1 MRVCTEELPF
11 WCKDLLTTLNR
22 HDVEEKWN
30 ERAEGH
36 KAETEAL
43 TKQIMEAEGLLEQ
56 LRMSYATMYEA
67 TRKDL
72 KSLTA
77 DREKIVRE
85 LRRLQSEN
93 DILVGKHNAKSQE
106 MAADAI
112 NLPEGAEEMQLMLLK
127 LREDLIA
134 AKVGS

>member
-1 MRVCTEELPF
+1 MISGV
-11 WCKDLLTTLNR
+11 KISLTNLYR

-36 KAETEAL
+36 KSETEAL
-43 TKQIMEAEGLLEQ
+43 NKQIMEAEGLLEQ

-77 DREKIVRE
+77 DRDKLYKNR
-85 LRRLQSEN
+85 SF
-93 DILVGKHNAKSQE
+93 GKTDSQ
-106 MAADAI
+106 
-112 NLPEGAEEMQLMLLK
+112 
-127 LREDLIA
+127 
-134 AKVGS
+134 

>member
-1 MRVCTEELPF
+1 MVLIF
-11 WCKDLLTTLNR
+11 NR

-36 KAETEAL
+36 KSETEAL

-77 DREKIVRE
+77 DREHSHMMGGVQK
-85 LRRLQSEN
+85 
-93 DILVGKHNAKSQE
+93 
-106 MAADAI
+106 ADVYRDF
-112 NLPEGAEEMQLMLLK
+112 ESFRG
-127 LREDLIA
+127 
-134 AKVGS
+134 

>member
-1 MRVCTEELPF
+1 MHSLWSF
-11 WCKDLLTTLNR
+11 LNR

-36 KAETEAL
+36 KSETEAL

-77 DREKIVRE
+77 DREHSHKTSARGKRGCP
-85 LRRLQSEN
+85 RRQ
-93 DILVGKHNAKSQE
+93 
-106 MAADAI
+106 M
-112 NLPEGAEEMQLMLLK
+112 
-127 LREDLIA
+127 
-134 AKVGS
+134 